1 MKHILVPFD
10 FSPPSIEALK
20 FAIDLARREDAE
32 ISMIHAIEFPVMI
45 NSSVA
50 LEYEREYMA
59 SHRSKAIKRMSK
71 VAERIAK
78 GFKVNYIIEFGG
90 VVPAI
95 EHAIEY
101 SKADLVVMG
110 TQGATGWKEIA
121 IGSNAEKVVRRSKV
135 PVIAIRKSVK
145 SVRNIVFPF
154 AQGTIDQKE
163 VVESVKKLQLL
174 FNAELHVVFINTPFA
189 FGRDSNIRPAME
201 AFAKRYNLRNCS
213 FDIFNDI
220 NEAEGIINYT
230 RRFKEPMV
238 AMGTHGRRGI
248 KHLSM
253 GSVTE
258 DVLNHINCPI
268 STFRLE
274 SKVH

>member
-20 FAIDLARREDAE
+20 FAVDLAKKEGAE
-32 ISMIHAIEFPVMI
+32 ISTIHSIEFPSMI

-59 SHRSKAIKRMSK
+59 FHRSKAIKRMDK
-71 VAERIAK
+71 IAQRIGK
-78 GFKVNYIIEFGG
+78 GIKVNAMIDFGG

-95 EHAIEY
+95 ERAAAH
-101 SKADLVVMG
+101 SKADLIVMG
-110 TQGATGWKEIA
+110 TNGASGWKEITT
-121 IGSNAEKVVRRSKV
+121 GSNAEKVVRRSRI

-145 SVRNIVFPF
+145 SISHIVFPF

-174 FNAELHVVFINTPFA
+174 FDATLHVVFINTPFA

-230 RRFKEPMV
+230 RKFKEPMV

-268 STFRLE
+268 STFRIE
-274 SKVH
+274 AKSR

>member
-10 FSPPSIEALK
+10 FSAPAIEALK
-20 FAIDLARREDAE
+20 FATELAKREDTD
-32 ISMIHAIEFPVMI
+32 ISMIHAVEFPAMI

-59 SHRSKAIKRMSK
+59 LHRTRAIKRMNK
-71 VAERIAK
+71 IAQRLAK
-78 GFKVNYIIEFGG
+78 GIKVNTLIDFGG
-90 VVPAI
+90 VVPAV
-95 EHAIEY
+95 ERAATY
-101 SKADLVVMG
+101 SKADLIVMG
-110 TQGATGWKEIA
+110 THGASGWKEIT

-145 SVRNIVFPF
+145 SIRNIIFPF

-163 VVESVKKLQLL
+163 IIESVKKLQLL
-174 FNAELHVVFINTPFA
+174 FNAELHVVFINTPSA
-189 FGRDSNIRPAME
+189 FGRDTKVRPAME
-201 AFAKRYNLRNCS
+201 AFVDRYHLKNCS
-213 FDIFNDI
+213 LDIFNDI

-230 RRFKEPMV
+230 SNFKDPMV
-238 AMGTHGRRGI
+238 AMGTHGRKGI

-258 DVLNHINCPI
+258 DVLNHILCPI
-268 STFRLE
+268 STFRIAGK
-274 SKVH
+274 S